1 VTGGVHGNNRLGG
14 NSLLE
19 CTVFGSIV
27 GKKLAAELPR
37 RRAAAAMLPAHAPP
51 ESLPADAE
59 NKELLSREPTSGER
73 LSGGGD
79 GSGAVA
85 AGASPRVISRSEL
98 AAHASDPW
106 VALYGKVYDFT
117 RFIADDEHNPGPKPI
132 FDVGGV
138 DGTAAFAVV
147 HNEGMLDDIPVVGI
161 LESN

>member
-27 GKKLAAELPR
+27 GNKLAAELPH
-37 RRAAAAMLPAHAPP
+37 RRAAAAVARLPAHTPP
-51 ESLPADAE
+51 QAIPGAAQGEVLPVGGS
-59 NKELLSREPTSGER
+59 SRGSVGE
-73 LSGGGD
+73 
-79 GSGAVA
+79 AVA
-85 AGASPRVISRSEL
+85 TASTRVVSRSEL
-98 AAHASDPW
+98 LAHASDPW

-132 FDVGGV
+132 YDVGGM
-138 DGTAAFAVV
+138 DGTAAFAAV

-161 LESN
+161 LEQE